1 MRSPSFLL
9 PKTNLYHALNQT
21 ATLMEVSSTEC
32 CVRTAIR
39 YNQFAFN
46 TLSRVTPVSHGVC
59 NVVKRVCI
67 IGASV
72 LFFGNKLTDQTK
84 LGTAIALIGTY
95 LYTEAS
101 KKYSKGDYAEASFY
115 IGQSFSQRNVT
126 LRGRDSCKYLQI
138 FGNLHE
144 KGWRCLFVH
153 WSSFG

>member
-1 MRSPSFLL
+1 MVEMFVRNGFFRCLAAAVSARCHSSVGDVLKDHQHSAVEVGVPDCPHMWCRSFDAFCL
-9 PKTNLYHALNQT
+9 P
-21 ATLMEVSSTEC
+21 C
-32 CVRTAIR
+32 R

-84 LGTAIALIGTY
+84 LGTAIALVGTY

-101 KKYSKGDYAEASFY
+101 KKYGKGAHPNHGSSKGSLL
-115 IGQSFSQRNVT
+115 SVT
-126 LRGRDSCKYLQI
+126 LPIPEQECTR
-138 FGNLHE
+138 
-144 KGWRCLFVH
+144 
-153 WSSFG
+153 

>member
-1 MRSPSFLL
+1 MRAVDCPLHTGAFRPYCAQPDHVLFLVPRCVAPLVTQAGL
-9 PKTNLYHALNQT
+9 P
-21 ATLMEVSSTEC
+21 C
-32 CVRTAIR
+32 R

-84 LGTAIALIGTY
+84 LGTAIALVGTY

-101 KKYSKGDYAEASFY
+101 KKYGKGALPKPEFPRHSCLSGLSAS
-115 IGQSFSQRNVT
+115 N
-126 LRGRDSCKYLQI
+126 
-138 FGNLHE
+138 
-144 KGWRCLFVH
+144 
-153 WSSFG
+153 